1 MPIAQNDR
9 NEIKEEIRKE
19 LSKEVDEKI
28 KCKLGETTSLILKK
42 LESLQT
48 YMDKYKEKELE
59 CQELTETN
67 KKLQKELILQKTNHI
82 KTLEMVE
89 EEKNKLNDE
98 LQKRNRNMWNYKKS
112 LRNGRLVTK
121 KDWTS

>member
-1 MPIAQNDR
+1 
-9 NEIKEEIRKE
+9 
-19 LSKEVDEKI
+19 
-28 KCKLGETTSLILKK
+28 
-42 LESLQT
+42 
-48 YMDKYKEKELE
+48 MDKYKEKELE

-121 KDWTS
+121 KDWTSCRILEKKWQD